1 MKIELLEKRH
11 IQEATN
17 VIATAFVEKE
27 PLTSYLEVPLSSYK
41 KICKKMVIE
50 AIQQK
55 LSWVATKED
64 EVVAVILCRKAEK
77 PLLNKQEAI
86 HLCPQVAPIFQ
97 LLTELE
103 EQSEEF
109 LQLSK
114 ENLIYFDMG
123 ACHPNWMGKGIMS
136 AINMLCSH
144 ALNLAAENQS
154 NIVTACTNK
163 ISTKLW
169 TRQYQ
174 AVQLNEIHY
183 DSFSYQETYP
193 FAGIV
198 SSTAAQ
204 LLYISTSHILEGLA
218 KQKRRSQVQV

>member
-1 MKIELLEKRH
+1 MKIELLEKKH
-11 IQEATN
+11 IQEAAN
-17 VIATAFVEKE
+17 VIATAFVENE

-41 KICKKMVIE
+41 KICKKMVVE

-55 LSWVATKED
+55 LSWVAMKED
-64 EVVAVILCRKAEK
+64 EMVAVILCRKAEK

-86 HLCPQVAPIFQ
+86 QLCPQVAPIFQ

-103 EQSEEF
+103 EQSVEF
-109 LQLSK
+109 LNLSK

-123 ACHPNWMGKGIMS
+123 ACHPNWMGKGIIS
-136 AINMLCSH
+136 AINMLCLH
-144 ALNLAAENQS
+144 ALTLAAENQS
-154 NIVTACTNK
+154 HIITACTNK

-183 DSFSYQETYP
+183 ESFCYQERYP
-193 FAGIV
+193 FAGITT
-198 SSTAAQ
+198 SAAAQ
-204 LLYISTSHILEGLA
+204 LLYIPNSRILEGIA
-218 KQKRRSQVQV
+218 KQKRRSQVQI

>member
-1 MKIELLEKRH
+1 MKIELLEQKH
-11 IQEATN
+11 IQEATD
-17 VIATAFVEKE
+17 VIATAFVKNE
-27 PLTSYLEVPLSSYK
+27 PLTSYLEVPLHSYK
-41 KICKKMVIE
+41 KICEKMVME

-64 EVVAVILCRKAEK
+64 EMVAVILCRKAEK

-144 ALNLAAENQS
+144 ALTLAAEKQS
-154 NIVTACTNK
+154 DIVTSCTNK

-204 LLYISTSHILEGLA
+204 LLYIPTSHILEGLV

>member
-1 MKIELLEKRH
+1 MKIELLEKKH
-11 IQEATN
+11 IKDATD
-17 VIATAFVEKE
+17 VIATAFVENE
-27 PLTSYLEVPLSSYK
+27 PLTSYLEVPLPSYK
-41 KICKKMVIE
+41 KICEKMVIE

-64 EVVAVILCRKAEK
+64 EVVAVILCRKADN

-123 ACHPNWMGKGIMS
+123 ACHPNWMGKGIIS
-136 AINMLCSH
+136 AIHMLCSH
-144 ALNLAAENQS
+144 ALTLAAEKQS

-174 AVQLNEIHY
+174 AVQLNEIYY

-193 FAGIV
+193 FAGMV

-204 LLYISTSHILEGLA
+204 LLYIPTSHILEGLA